1 VGCDKIEPS
10 NASKY
15 PFLPLGG
22 LMLLSSNVA
31 EQIVDQLSKV
41 MEQNINIMDM
51 NGLIISSTD
60 PVRVGT
66 VHGGA
71 VRIIQEHLKE
81 LIIET
86 DDEYMGAKNGI
97 NLPIE
102 FNNEIIGVIG
112 LTGKSDE
119 VRKYGQI
126 IKKMTEVLLLDTY
139 VREQKNI
146 EQKAKDRFLEEWVF
160 GRYDVNYPQ
169 EFKLRAESLGIDTQS
184 PKRVMVFS
192 IKDQENNP
200 VSDLA
205 QTDISHRL
213 REFLRT
219 IGDSYFFRTSTLFV
233 CIMKEMTDG
242 EIRVVAETI
251 SQSIKQ
257 RSPYK
262 VFVGIDSP
270 EPKPVKTSFRNANTA
285 LQVSLKSNQ
294 TINIYN
300 LINFDITIN
309 SLVPKYKNAYLQDFF
324 KNIDQKELD
333 EYIRILRV
341 LYLCDGSIQEASEK
355 LFIHKNT
362 LQYRLNKIAEVTGYD
377 PRKISLAYLFSI
389 AIKIYDS
396 IKVEKE

>member
-1 VGCDKIEPS
+1 
-10 NASKY
+10 
-15 PFLPLGG
+15 
-22 LMLLSSNVA
+22 MLLSSNVA

-71 VRIIQEHLKE
+71 VRIIEEHLKE

-86 DDEYMGAKNGI
+86 DDEYTGAKNGI

-112 LTGKSDE
+112 LTGKSEE

-169 EFKLRAESLGIDTQS
+169 VFRLRAESLGIDTQS

-200 VSDLA
+200 VSDLV

-219 IGDSYFFRTSTLFV
+219 IGESYFFRTSTLFV
-233 CIMKEMTDG
+233 CIMKEMADT

-251 SQSIKQ
+251 SHSIKQ
-257 RSPYK
+257 RYPYK
-262 VFVGIDSP
+262 VFVGIDSL
-270 EPKPVKTSFRNANTA
+270 EPKQVKTSFRNANTA

-324 KNIDQKELD
+324 KNIDQKDID

-341 LYLCDGSIQEASEK
+341 LYLCDGSIQAASEK

-377 PRKISLAYLFSI
+377 PRKISLAYLFTI

-396 IKVEKE
+396 IRVEKE

>member
-1 VGCDKIEPS
+1 
-10 NASKY
+10 
-15 PFLPLGG
+15 
-22 LMLLSSNVA
+22 
-31 EQIVDQLSKV
+31 
-41 MEQNINIMDM
+41 MDM

-233 CIMKEMTDG
+233 CIMKEMTDA

-257 RSPYK
+257 RSPYR
-262 VFVGIDSP
+262 VFVGIDSL